1 MYGYTDGT
9 HKVEFHNSQAV
20 NAAIYA
26 PSSELIWNNSAGI
39 TGAVAASKVE
49 FKNTASFAWAGGSG
63 QFDLSELRTDTV
75 SVYYRMA
82 WTECRRVRTATSDP
96 ESGC

>member
-1 MYGYTDGT
+1 MYGYADGS
-9 HKVEFHNSQAV
+9 HKVDFFNASGM

-26 PSSELIWNNSAGI
+26 PASTLVWNNTGGI
-39 TGAVAASKVE
+39 TGAVSASKVE
-49 FKNTASFAWAGGSG
+49 FKNSATFTWGAGSG

-75 SVYYRMA
+75 SVYHRMA
-82 WTECRRVRTATSDP
+82 WTECQRIRTSTADP